1 MKAYQYIW
9 APIILLLIT
18 ACGSG
23 DGSGGST
30 ANVNTQLFNIDS
42 AVKAENTLYEIE
54 KSSKDFFAL
63 TGWSE
68 MILEAINNALVEPE
82 QPVGRS
88 PYKDLVLSCPVKG
101 TMTVN
106 GSIVSN
112 GSMGYDIEVLM
123 KDCYLDRNIGLE
135 GLIAYKGTAFEDTA
149 LEMEAIMKEFHIG
162 LYLLSETIVNTTI
175 KTKNDSGGNY
185 KTVLNGS
192 VVGKKEAIEFENFTI
207 TVDKNVEKEPQ
218 AMDGIFNIVKSATP
232 CIVGKYRVSTITP
245 LTDSGKIRVNSAVI
259 TYNKDKSNKIEFD
272 KESIVVGGSAKLT
285 CR

>member
-1 MKAYQYIW
+1 
-9 APIILLLIT
+9 
-18 ACGSG
+18 
-23 DGSGGST
+23 
-30 ANVNTQLFNIDS
+30 
-42 AVKAENTLYEIE
+42 
-54 KSSKDFFAL
+54 
-63 TGWSE
+63 
-68 MILEAINNALVEPE
+68 
-82 QPVGRS
+82 
-88 PYKDLVLSCPVKG
+88 
-101 TMTVN
+101 
-106 GSIVSN
+106 
-112 GSMGYDIEVLM
+112 
-123 KDCYLDRNIGLE
+123 
-135 GLIAYKGTAFEDTA
+135 
-149 LEMEAIMKEFHIG
+149 MKEFHIG